1 MIQDSYARPDLYTM
15 QLFGTTWKV
24 LGKTKSKDMDILVQK
39 KKMLEIHA
47 VLSLR
52 AFLKYELSD
61 NSMDM
66 CIKSKS
72 LIRITLLSKYLAER

>member
-1 MIQDSYARPDLYTM
+1 MESS
-15 QLFGTTWKV
+15 WKNKIKRYGY
-24 LGKTKSKDMDILVQK
+24 LGAK

>member
-1 MIQDSYARPDLYTM
+1 MLDQICIQCSC
-15 QLFGTTWKV
+15 
-24 LGKTKSKDMDILVQK
+24 LGPHGKFLEKQNQKIWISWCK
-39 KKMLEIHA
+39 KKKKLEIHA

-66 CIKSKS
+66 CIESKS

>member
-1 MIQDSYARPDLYTM
+1 MESS
-15 QLFGTTWKV
+15 WKNKIKRYGY
-24 LGKTKSKDMDILVQK
+24 LGAKK